1 MKKKNNLIKRK
12 LYLAV
17 LWGLASAITGEVIAD
32 NNTVDLFNNPV
43 GAIGAKK
50 PVDSFNGS
58 VSAIGSPAATAP
70 AAINKP
76 ATTEVNASQAAQV
89 PQQAPQAAV
98 AVIDTKPTAAEVA
111 APQAAPAPQQAPQAP
126 QTGQSASVATDAQP
140 VVAAADAAAPQ
151 AAKKLWS
158 YQLVKEPVQPAVNNK
173 AWVRTPIDAFILAPL
188 EAKGLAPSPDADR
201 AAFVRRATLDAWGV
215 IPTPEEVATFVNDT
229 SPDAYE
235 KLADRL
241 LASTKYG
248 ERQARRWLDLA
259 RYADSTGFQND
270 GTRPNFWRYREYVIN
285 SFNRD
290 KPYSQ
295 FVQEQIAGDELLP
308 DKQEGFIATGFLAG
322 FPDNSNSRD
331 LVQRKYQITTDMT
344 DTVGKVLLGQT
355 VECARCHN
363 HKFDKISQKDYYSL
377 QSFFANT
384 SAVDNIPAQ
393 KGALE
398 HKYEEQWAK
407 WEDATKEI
415 RAKQKAII
423 DPYRQAALKY
433 HSERY
438 LTDSRDS
445 IFKPKAD
452 WNAHDRWVN
461 HRLANVTVED
471 DMASYLRDAAQN
483 PSNKDYTPEI
493 ALKSQE
499 YKDLT
504 EELKKFDDLKPA
516 FGAPTISAVSELGH
530 TDAPPSYVFFGGD
543 HERKLEEVQ
552 PAFPE
557 AITDEKPSITPT
569 PFSSGRRTALAKWI
583 TSDTNPLTA
592 RVYVNRVW
600 EEYFGHGIVET
611 VSDFGKAGQKPSN
624 PELLDYLAAKF
635 VKEGWSIKKLHRE
648 ILLSSVYRQSSDY
661 REDAVKAD
669 SENKLLAVFPRKRL
683 EAEEIRDSLLVASG
697 KLEDKVGGPSV
708 FPPIPAALG
717 AAPAQWKVSKD
728 KKDQNRRSLYI
739 FTRRSL
745 PYPLLDTFD
754 MPTAQEAHSKRDVT
768 TTPLQSLALFNS
780 DIVFGWSQALAGR
793 VINEAGNDESA
804 QLDRLYEILFSRK
817 ASASEKETLEKFLN
831 SHEKV
836 VREKTSEG
844 KFAVSIPTGL
854 KEDKKLDP
862 IRAAAFVDLV
872 HTVANS
878 NEFIYRF

>member
-50 PVDSFNGS
+50 PVDSFSGS
-58 VSAIGSPAATAP
+58 VGAVGSSAAVVPAADS
-70 AAINKP
+70 KP
-76 ATTEVNASQAAQV
+76 AVAEVSAPQAAQV

-98 AVIDTKPTAAEVA
+98 ASTETKPVSTEVA
-111 APQAAPAPQQAPQAP
+111 APQAAQAPQQAPQAP

-235 KLADRL
+235 KLADKL

-557 AITDEKPSITPT
+557 AITDEKPVITPT

-754 MPTAQEAHSKRDVT
+754 MATAQEAHSKRDVT